1 MIKTAIKRPVTVC
14 MIVLFTLILGFVAY
28 NTLELAYIPD
38 IDLPYAMVYTTY
50 TGAGP
55 EEVLELVTKPLEEQ
69 LSTITGID
77 TITSQSSE
85 ETSMVL
91 IEFVAGTDL
100 TEGVNDI
107 RDKLERVSLPDD
119 ADDPSIMKIDFDS
132 ESFDVG
138 ITSDTMNPATLYN
151 YVDENIT
158 SNFERIEG
166 VASVDITGGVET
178 EIQVVLD
185 PEKVSQLGI
194 SLSSISSALASEN
207 QNVSVG
213 TIKKGS
219 QDVTLRVAGQ
229 FDSLEDIRNTYI
241 TTSSGNG
248 LLLREI
254 ATSIDEVELDQ
265 ETVSEINEK
274 EGIILSVSL
283 ASDGNLV
290 TVADDLVSVIDEL
303 NESEANLDLT
313 LLTTTSDYIKR
324 SINNVV
330 NTAFQAAFL
339 AVIIL
344 LIFLQDWKSA
354 LIIGVSIPTSIM
366 ATFGGMYLLGLNMNL
381 VSMNGVVIAIGMLV
395 DNSVVVL
402 ENIYNWRARGF
413 SATESAYKG
422 TQEVAMAVF
431 ASTLTTVAVF
441 APFLF
446 WNATMGQML
455 NNIAYTVVVALFA
468 SYVVSITFVPTA
480 CTLIMANDDRERK
493 QPKKRTIFNALGD
506 VVNHGLERLD
516 YVYSRFLGVCLHHR
530 ILAVIIVVVLF
541 FLTLSTAGSLGRDL
555 VASSDEG
562 AVSIVAEVPDNY
574 EFDYSYEILEEIN
587 EAMGEI
593 PEADTIYSTIASSTL
608 LSSAGTVT
616 VNINLISADERD
628 RSDTDIAK
636 DLEEKLSGIVGAD
649 ITVSEGSMAMGSL
662 GGDGFTLE
670 IRGDDISTLRE
681 ISDDLLERIKLID
694 GAKNIESTLEDT
706 QYQTDIVVDRAKAA
720 AYGISSSTIASAV
733 SAANKGI
740 TNTTLKS
747 NGEETDINVMYP
759 EERLEYVRDLYSL
772 TITTGTG
779 AEIPLT
785 EVADIVETETPD
797 AITRKNQVTYI
808 EIEGEIGDL
817 DTSGTQA
824 AVQAVLDDY
833 VFPDGYTYEF
843 TGLGEMMSE
852 TFTTLVIIIVV
863 AILMVFLVMASQF
876 ESLSQPLIIMF
887 SMPLA
892 ITGGLFGLFITG
904 TNITAFALI
913 GFLMLV
919 GMIVNN
925 GIVLID
931 YTNQR
936 RLEHGMTCYD
946 ALVAA
951 GRSRLRPILMTT
963 LTTVCGMVP
972 MALALSEGMEMQ
984 QAMGIVI
991 IAGLSIGTL
1000 VTLIF
1005 IPTVYSLFD
1014 SASRFINRF
1023 TSKISPYKDADEN
1036 KYTRALKE
1044 YKKKQQNE
1052 HSDL

>member
-28 NTLELAYIPD
+28 SSLELAYIPD
-38 IDLPYAMVYTTY
+38 IDLPYAMVMTSY

-69 LSTITGID
+69 LSTISGID

-85 ETSMVL
+85 GSSLVL
-91 IEFVAGTDL
+91 VEFVAGTDL
-100 TEGVNDI
+100 SEGVNDI

-119 ADDPSIMKIDFDS
+119 IDADPSIIKINFDS
-132 ESFDVG
+132 TTFDVG
-138 ITSDTMNPATLYN
+138 VTSDTMSPAALYN

-158 SNFERIEG
+158 GNFERIEG

-178 EIQVVLD
+178 EIEIVLD
-185 PEKVSQLGI
+185 QGRLSQLGT
-194 SLSSISSALASEN
+194 SLSEVSSALAAEN
-207 QNVSVG
+207 QNISVG
-213 TIKKGS
+213 TLKKGS
-219 QDVTLRVAGQ
+219 QDMTLRVAGQ
-229 FDSLEDIRNTYI
+229 FDDIEDIKNTYI
-241 TTSSGNG
+241 STSNGNG
-248 LLLREI
+248 LLLRDA
-254 ATSIDEVELDQ
+254 ATSIGEVELDQ
-265 ETVSEINEK
+265 DTISVIDGK
-274 EGIILSVSL
+274 EGIILEVSL
-283 ASDGNLV
+283 ASDGNIV
-290 TVADDLVSVIDEL
+290 TVSDSVASVIDEL
-303 NESEANLDLT
+303 NNSESNLDFT

-330 NTAFQAAFL
+330 ETAFQAAIL

-366 ATFGGMYLLGLNMNL
+366 ATFGGMYLLGINMNL
-381 VSMNGVVIAIGMLV
+381 VSMSGVVIAIGMLV

-402 ENIYNWRARGF
+402 ENIYNWRARGY

-446 WNATMGQML
+446 WQSTMGQML
-455 NNIAYTVVVALFA
+455 SNIAYTVVIALLA

-480 CTLIMANDDRERK
+480 CTLLMANDDRPRK
-493 QPKKRTIFNALGD
+493 KPKKRTIFNKFGDFVNNALS
-506 VVNHGLERLD
+506 GLD
-516 YVYSRFLGVCLHHR
+516 AVYSRFLGRCLRHR
-530 ILAVIIVVVLF
+530 LITVAAVVVIF
-541 FLTLSTAGSLGRDL
+541 VLTLSTAGGLGMDL
-555 VASSDEG
+555 IASSDEG
-562 AVSIVAEVPDNY
+562 AVSVVAEVPDNY
-574 EFDYSYEILEEIN
+574 EFDYSYEILEEID
-587 EAMGEI
+587 EAIGDI
-593 PEADTIYSTIASSTL
+593 PEAQSVYSTISTGVL
-608 LSSAGTVT
+608 GGAGSIS
-616 VNINLISADERD
+616 VNINLVSSDERD
-628 RSDTDIAK
+628 RSDTDIAA
-636 DLEEKLSGIVGAD
+636 DLEEKLSNIVGAD
-649 ITVSEGSMAMGSL
+649 ITVSEGSSALGSL
-662 GGDGFTLE
+662 SGDGFTLKIE
-670 IRGDDISTLRE
+670 GDDVSELRE
-681 ISDDLLERIKLID
+681 ISDDLVEKIEAID
-694 GAKNIESTLEDT
+694 GAKNIESSLEDI
-706 QYQTDIVVDRAKAA
+706 QYQTDIIINRAKAT
-720 AYGISSSTIASAV
+720 AYGVNSASIASAV

-740 TNTTLKS
+740 TGTTLKS
-747 NGEETDINVMYP
+747 NGDETDINVMYP
-759 EERLEYVRDLYSL
+759 DENLEYIKDLYSL
-772 TITTGTG
+772 TVKTGTG

-785 EVADIVETETPD
+785 EIADIVETETPD
-797 AITRKNQVTYI
+797 AITRENQTTYI

-817 DTSGTQA
+817 DTNGTQA

-833 VFPDGYTYEF
+833 IFPDGYTYEF
-843 TGLGEMMSE
+843 SGLGERMTD
-852 TFTTLVIIIVV
+852 TFNALYVIIVV
-863 AILMVFLVMASQF
+863 AVLLIFIVMASQF

-892 ITGGLFGLFITG
+892 ITGGLFGLFITR

-936 RLEHGMTCYD
+936 RLEHGMNCYD

-963 LTTVCGMVP
+963 LTTVCGMIP

-1005 IPTVYSLFD
+1005 IPTVYSIFD
-1014 SASRFINRF
+1014 SLSRRFNRIS
-1023 TSKISPYKDADEN
+1023 SKFSPYADADEN

-1044 YKKKQQNE
+1044 YRKKQENAE
-1052 HSDL
+1052 NC

>member
-14 MIVLFTLILGFVAY
+14 MIVLFILILGFVAY

-50 TGAGP
+50 SGAGP

-69 LSTITGID
+69 LSTITGVD

-85 ETSMVL
+85 GTSFVVV
-91 IEFVAGTDL
+91 EFTSGTDL

-119 ADDPSIMKIDFDS
+119 VDDPSIMKLDFDS
-132 ESFDVG
+132 ESFSVG
-138 ITSDTMNPATLYN
+138 VTSDTMTPTTLYN

-158 SNFERIEG
+158 TYFERIEG
-166 VASVDITGGVET
+166 VASVDITGGIET

-185 PEKVSQLGI
+185 PEKVSQLGT

-207 QNVSVG
+207 QNISVG

-219 QDVTLRVAGQ
+219 QDITLRVAGQ
-229 FDSLEDIRNTYI
+229 FEDLEDIRNTYVS
-241 TTSSGNG
+241 TSAGNG

-254 ATSIDEVELDQ
+254 ATSIEEVDLDQ
-265 ETVSEINEK
+265 DTISVIDDK
-274 EGIILSVSL
+274 EGIILEVTL

-290 TVADDLVSVIDEL
+290 TVSDDLVAVIDEL
-303 NESEANLDLT
+303 NESESNLSFT

-330 NTAFQAAFL
+330 NTAFQAAIL

-366 ATFGGMYLLGLNMNL
+366 ATFGGMYILGMNMNL
-381 VSMNGVVIAIGMLV
+381 VSMSGVVISIGMLV

-402 ENIYNWRARGF
+402 ENIFNWRSKGF
-413 SATESAYKG
+413 TAVEAAYKG
-422 TQEVAMAVF
+422 TAEVAMAVF

-455 NNIAYTVVVALFA
+455 NNIAYTVVIALFA
-468 SYVVSITFVPTA
+468 SYVVSVTFVPTA
-480 CTLIMANDDRERK
+480 CTLIMANDDRPRK
-493 QPKKRTIFNALGD
+493 QPKKRTVFNVLGD
-506 VVNHGLERLD
+506 AVNHALERLD
-516 YVYSRFLGVCLHHR
+516 SAYSKLLGKCLRHR
-530 ILAVIIVVVLF
+530 ILTVIVVIVLF
-541 FLTLSTAGSLGRDL
+541 FLTLSTASTIGMDL
-555 VASSDEG
+555 IASSDEG
-562 AVSIVAEVPDNY
+562 AVSIVAEVPDGY
-574 EFDYSYEILEEIN
+574 EFDYSYQILEEID
-587 EAMGEI
+587 AAIGDI
-593 PEADTIYSTIASSTL
+593 PEAESVYSTISSGSI
-608 LSSAGTVT
+608 LSSSGSIS
-616 VNINLISADERD
+616 VNINLVSADERD
-628 RSDTDIAK
+628 RSDVDIAE
-636 DLEEKLSGIVGAD
+636 DLEEKLKDIVGVE

-662 GGDGFTLE
+662 GGSGFELD
-670 IRGDDISTLRE
+670 IKGDDLTTLRE
-681 ISDDLLERIKLID
+681 ISDDLTERFEAVE
-694 GAKNIESTLEDT
+694 GSKNIESTLEDT

-720 AYGISSSTIASAV
+720 AYGVSSSSIASAV
-733 SAANKGI
+733 KAANEGI
-740 TNTTLKS
+740 TGTTLKS
-747 NGEETDINVMYP
+747 NGSETDINVMYP
-759 EERLEYVRDLYSL
+759 EDRLEYVKDLHSI

-779 AEIPLT
+779 SEIPLT
-785 EVADIVETETPD
+785 EVADIIETETPD
-797 AITRKNQVTYI
+797 TITRENQTTYI
-808 EIEGEIGDL
+808 TVSGEFEDQ
-817 DTSGTQA
+817 DTSATTA
-824 AVQAVLDDY
+824 TVQAILDDY
-833 VFPDGYTYEF
+833 TFPDGYSYEF
-843 TGLGEMMSE
+843 GGLTQQMSD
-852 TFTTLVIIIVV
+852 TFSALYLIIVI
-863 AILMVFLVMASQF
+863 AIVLVFIVMASQF

-904 TNITAFALI
+904 VNLTAFALI

-919 GMIVNN
+919 GMVVNN

-936 RLEHGMTCYD
+936 RLDYGMTCFD
-946 ALVAA
+946 ALVES

-963 LTTVCGMVP
+963 LTTVFGMVP

-984 QAMGIVI
+984 QAMGVVI

-1005 IPTVYSLFD
+1005 IPTIYSLFD
-1014 SASRFINRF
+1014 SISRRIRRISGRF
-1023 TSKISPYKDADEN
+1023 SPYLDSGES
-1036 KYTRALKE
+1036 KYTRALAE
-1044 YKKKQQNE
+1044 YKKKQESQRMQ
-1052 HSDL
+1052 

>member
-28 NTLELAYIPD
+28 NTLELAYTPD

-77 TITSQSSE
+77 TITSRSSE
-85 ETSMVL
+85 EISMVVV
-91 IEFVAGTDL
+91 EFTAGSDL

-119 ADDPSIMKIDFDS
+119 ADDPSIMKINFDS
-132 ESFDVG
+132 DSFEVG
-138 ITSDTMNPATLYN
+138 VTSTTMNISTLYN
-151 YVDENIT
+151 YVDEDIA
-158 SNFERIEG
+158 SYFERIEG

-185 PEKVSQLGI
+185 PEKVSQLGV
-194 SLSSISSALASEN
+194 SLSSISSALSSEN
-207 QNVSVG
+207 QNTSVG

-219 QDVTLRVAGQ
+219 QEVTLRVAGQ
-229 FDSLEDIRNTYI
+229 FDSVEDIRNTYI
-241 TTSSGNG
+241 TTSAGNG

-254 ATSIDEVELDQ
+254 AESVDEVELDQ
-265 ETVSEINEK
+265 ETISVIDGQ
-274 EGIILSVSL
+274 EGVILEVSL

-290 TVADDLVSVIDEL
+290 TVSDDIVSVIDEL
-303 NESEANLDLT
+303 NESEANLSFT

-330 NTAFQAAFL
+330 QTAFQAAIL
-339 AVIIL
+339 AVVIL

-366 ATFGGMYLLGLNMNL
+366 ATFGGMYLFGMTMNI
-381 VSMNGVVIAIGMLV
+381 VSMSGVVIAIGMLV

-402 ENIYNWRARGF
+402 ENIYNWRAKGF

-422 TQEVAMAVF
+422 THEVAMAVF

-446 WNATMGQML
+446 WNATMGQLL
-455 NNIAYTVVVALFA
+455 NNIAYTVVIALFA
-468 SYVVSITFVPTA
+468 SYVVSVAFVPTA

-493 QPKKRTIFNALGD
+493 QPKRRTVFNKLGD
-506 VVNHGLERLD
+506 IVNGGLERLD
-516 YVYSRFLGVCLHHR
+516 YIYSKFLGLCLRHR
-530 ILAVIIVVVLF
+530 IITVIAVIVLF
-541 FLTLSTAGSLGRDL
+541 FLTISTAGGLGMDL
-555 VASSDEG
+555 IASSDEG
-562 AVSIVAEVPDNY
+562 AVSISAEVPDNY
-574 EFDYSYEILEEIN
+574 EFGYSYEILEEIDK
-587 EAMGEI
+587 AIGDI
-593 PEADTIYSTIASSTL
+593 PEATSIYSTISSGSI
-608 LSSAGTVT
+608 LSSSGGVS
-616 VNINLISADERD
+616 VNINLCSADERD
-628 RSDTDIAK
+628 RSDTDIAN
-636 DLEEKLSGIVGAD
+636 DLTEKLSSIVGAD
-649 ITVSEGSMAMGSL
+649 ITVTEGSMAMGSL
-662 GGDGFTLE
+662 GGSGFTLD
-670 IRGDDISTLRE
+670 IKGDDISTLRE
-681 ISDDLLERIKLID
+681 ISDDLVDRFKAID
-694 GAKNIESTLEDT
+694 GAKNIESSLEDT
-706 QYQTDIVVDRAKAA
+706 QYQTDIVVDRAKASS
-720 AYGISSSTIASAV
+720 YGISSSSIASAV

-740 TNTTLKS
+740 TGTTLKTE
-747 NGEETDINVMYP
+747 GTETDINVMYP
-759 EERLEYVRDLYSL
+759 EDRLEYVRDLYSL
-772 TITTGTG
+772 TITTSSG

-785 EVADIVETETPD
+785 EVAEIVETEVPD
-797 AITRKNQVTYI
+797 IITRENQVTYM
-808 EIEGEIGDL
+808 EITGEIGDL
-817 DTSGTQA
+817 DTSATQA
-824 AVQAVLDDY
+824 AVQEVLDAY
-833 VFPDGYTYEF
+833 VFPDGYSYEF
-843 TGLGEMMSE
+843 GGLGEMMSD
-852 TFTTLVIIIVV
+852 TFTALILIIVI
-863 AILMVFLVMASQF
+863 AIVMVFLVMASQF

-892 ITGGLFGLFITG
+892 ITGGLFGLFLTG

-919 GMIVNN
+919 GMVVNN

-1014 SASRFINRF
+1014 SISRFINRF
-1023 TSKISPYKDADEN
+1023 TIKLSPYKDADEN

-1044 YKKKQQNE
+1044 YKEKQQNA
-1052 HSDL
+1052 HINS

>member
-14 MIVLFTLILGFVAY
+14 MMVFFALILGFVAY
-28 NTLELAYIPD
+28 NILELAYIPD

-69 LSTITGID
+69 LSTITGVD

-85 ETSMVL
+85 ETSMILV
-91 IEFVAGTDL
+91 EFVAGTDL

-119 ADDPSIMKIDFDS
+119 VDDAPSIIKMDFDS

-138 ITSDTMNPATLYN
+138 VTSDTMNPATLYD

-158 SNFERIEG
+158 SYFERIEG
-166 VASVDITGGVET
+166 VASVDITGGIET

-194 SLSSISSALASEN
+194 SLSSISSTLASEN
-207 QNVSVG
+207 QNISVG
-213 TIKKGS
+213 TINKGS
-219 QDVTLRVAGQ
+219 QEITLRVAGQ
-229 FDSLEDIRNTYI
+229 FDNLEDIRNTYI
-241 TTSSGNG
+241 STSAGNG

-254 ATSIDEVELDQ
+254 ASSVEEVELDQ
-265 ETVSEINEK
+265 DTISVINDK
-274 EGIILSVSL
+274 EGVILEVSL

-290 TVADDLVSVIDEL
+290 TVSDDIVKVIDEL
-303 NESEANLDLT
+303 NESEANLEFT

-330 NTAFQAAFL
+330 TTAFQAAIL

-366 ATFGGMYLLGLNMNL
+366 ATFGGMYLLGMNMNL
-381 VSMNGVVIAIGMLV
+381 VSMSGVVIAIGMLV

-402 ENIYNWRARGF
+402 ENIYNWRAKGF

-455 NNIAYTVVVALFA
+455 NNIAYTVVIALFA
-468 SYVVSITFVPTA
+468 SYFVSITFVPTA
-480 CTLIMANDDRERK
+480 CTLIMANDDRPRK
-493 QPKKRTIFNALGD
+493 KPKKRTVFNVIGD

-516 YVYSRFLGVCLHHR
+516 YVYSRFLGKCLKHR
-530 ILAVIIVVVLF
+530 IITVIVVVVLF
-541 FLTLSTAGSLGRDL
+541 FLTMSSAGGLGMDL
-555 VASSDEG
+555 VADSDEG
-562 AVSIVAEVPDNY
+562 AVSIQAEVPDNY
-574 EFDYSYEILEEIN
+574 GFDYSYEILQEID
-587 EAMGEI
+587 EAIGDI
-593 PEADTIYSTIASSTL
+593 PEAQTTYSTISSSSI
-608 LSSAGTVT
+608 LSSSGTVEIT
-616 VNINLISADERD
+616 INLVSADERE
-628 RSDTDIAK
+628 RSDADIAD

-649 ITVSEGSMAMGSL
+649 ITVATGDMAMGSL
-662 GGDGFTLE
+662 GGSGFTVD
-670 IRGDDISTLRE
+670 IKGDDTTTLRE
-681 ISDDLLERIKLID
+681 ISDDLMERFKAID
-694 GAKNIESTLEDT
+694 GAENIESTLEDT

-720 AYGISSSTIASAV
+720 AYGITSSSIASAV

-740 TNTTLKS
+740 TGTTLKTE
-747 NGEETDINVMYP
+747 GTETDINVMYP
-759 EERLEYVRDLYSL
+759 EDRLEYIRDLYSL

-785 EVADIVETETPD
+785 EVADIVETEVPD
-797 AITRKNQVTYI
+797 RIRRENQTTYV
-808 EIEGEIGDL
+808 ELTGEIGDL
-817 DTSGTQA
+817 DTSATQA
-824 AVQAVLDDY
+824 VVQAVLDDY
-833 VFPDGYTYEF
+833 PLPEGYTYEF
-843 TGLGEMMSE
+843 GGLSEQMSD
-852 TFTTLVIIIVV
+852 TFSALVLIIVV
-863 AILMVFLVMASQF
+863 AVLMVFIVMASQF

-892 ITGGLFGLFITG
+892 ISGGLFGLFLTG

-919 GMIVNN
+919 GMVVNN

-1005 IPTVYSLFD
+1005 IPTVYSIFD
-1014 SASRFINRF
+1014 SLSRFINRF
-1023 TSKISPYKDADEN
+1023 SSKISPYADAEEN

-1044 YKKKQQNE
+1044 YREKQQNAQQQ
-1052 HSDL
+1052 